1 MGKAALIIEDH
12 PIFRDA
18 LSTFMRVMLGDENV
32 VSTSSTEESLSLAS
46 KIAEPGII
54 LMDLGLPGLNG
65 VDAVVSLQRK
75 YPGAAI
81 VVVSAS
87 DDRREVAAV
96 LRAGAKAFISKAVS
110 TLVMA
115 EAVRKVLSDEPLEST
130 WITVTGDHSIGDEPL
145 LLLTPRQRETLVY
158 LCQGLSNKEIGLRLG
173 LAEITVKI
181 HISSIF
187 RALDVV
193 NRTQAVLAA
202 RRFGLH
208 APDVT
213 A

>member
-1 MGKAALIIEDH
+1 MTKVALIIEDH
-12 PIFRDA
+12 PIFREA
-18 LSTFMRVMLGDENV
+18 LTTFMRVMLMDEHV
-32 VSTSSTEESLSLAS
+32 TAVSSTEEGMALAG
-46 KIAEPGII
+46 KISDPDII
-54 LMDLGLPGLNG
+54 LLDMGLPGLNG
-65 VDAVVSLQRK
+65 VDAVASLRRK

-87 DDRREVAAV
+87 DDRREVAAM
-96 LRAGAKAFISKAVS
+96 LRAGVKAFISKAVA
-110 TLVMA
+110 TPIIAATVQKIL
-115 EAVRKVLSDEPLEST
+115 DGEPLEAA
-130 WITVTGDHSIGDEPL
+130 WVTVTGDHSIGDEPL

-208 APDVT
+208 APDV
-213 A
+213 AN